1 MMKDRVVILLEK
13 IEDLIGQELDIRND
27 EENELRQKIEDL
39 SSEAMEYEERIRYMT
54 DMLSWKTD
62 LPTERMVDDQK
73 YQLLYDNW
81 DYITLDDVE
90 DLIKRIGR

>member
-1 MMKDRVVILLEK
+1 MKDRLVILRKK

-27 EENELRQKIEDL
+27 KEDELHQKIDDP
-39 SSEAMEYEERIRYMT
+39 SSETIEYEERIRFMT
-54 DMLSWKTD
+54 GFNQERS
-62 LPTERMVDDQK
+62 LPANRMVDDQK